1 MTESDKGRA
10 PREASEHRDVE
21 QIARLMRYSRDGSL
35 SEKSRDVVKYYILQH
50 LGVAAPA
57 EAPEQPSAKLASLA
71 SEPVPQPKVEPK
83 EIPTKPPRLVAAF
96 ANPQPAP
103 GISTEQP
110 HIDQGPKDAELYFQI
125 ELKVRH
131 LVEADAEWE
140 LIEPYIYE
148 MLRLHDHD
156 KTVAKV
162 TELAFLRAKQTELE
176 KFVSN
181 IRGVVSRSWMA
192 VHEAVRAHLVV
203 RFWRC
208 GGSHVLAPI
217 VFRYKDHPELQPIE
231 RLFVLHSLTGS
242 RDASVPWIF
251 FKQYRSEI
259 EDAVRSLGNYVG
271 MDENRFYLEIGK
283 VAVDLGFEKEAR
295 HLFER
300 IAPESNEHEDALQ
313 LILHASTEQNK
324 SRKSHYVELLLSH
337 GDPMERLR
345 LLSGFLDNTRGL
357 GGFRDRNRPALNELL
372 EKPVEWLQ
380 PHPEVARRLAE
391 ILVSNRDLEPLLPNL
406 FNFFRENALKFHGK
420 DSELAIWG
428 VLSEMQAVQPADRYW
443 KALGHL
449 HIYANTGPANE
460 VLLWRARELVAQ
472 ARETQSTPLLYEWRV
487 LHKTVYSW
495 VAKSPFLIETERQK
509 MLAQMRIAI
518 SSEFLVLG
526 DVTDYLGATERISL
540 EVADHLLQLCR
551 EKKSLETELQVLN
564 KRAMAS
570 HFTNA
575 QLNRVWQIATL
586 GANHDLAWRTASV
599 INARG
604 YLHPSVRHPW
614 EISGEKRAAYPINTL
629 NKKVVAV
636 CVRGLPHAA
645 QKIAWA
651 LINVGGQLPE
661 LLSCLDR
668 GASVARV
675 ASYPNDSLERKAE
688 EAINRLGWL
697 PPLRKRYKFSFD
709 ATSGH
714 SKVPA
719 FAQVLPANLWAI
731 IVAHLAERLGINA
744 FQWKMSFLHDQII
757 DLVPRMAGRQDLKR
771 NSSKVAKWLKDLA
784 PEQRSAW
791 YDLAALSRAMDD
803 DTARTALAVFVTRL
817 ATAIYQNH
825 ILALTSL
832 QAMRADVE
840 VIWMLES
847 WILSD
852 GYQAVRKDLGYE
864 SRVPVPMT
872 LLKLDSVISGRGN
885 GS

>member
-1 MTESDKGRA
+1 MTESEKGRA

-50 LGVAAPA
+50 LGVDAATSNPSSRGGESAAAPDHVG
-57 EAPEQPSAKLASLA
+57 
-71 SEPVPQPKVEPK
+71 SESNRQV
-83 EIPTKPPRLVAAF
+83 TPPRLVAAF
-96 ANPQPAP
+96 SNPQPSPEVATAEP
-103 GISTEQP
+103 R
-110 HIDQGPKDAELYFQI
+110 IDNGPKDDELYFQI

-131 LVEADAEWE
+131 LVEADADWE
-140 LIEPYIYE
+140 QIEPYVCE
-148 MLRLHDHD
+148 MIRLHDHD

-176 KFVSN
+176 NFVSN
-181 IRGVVSRSWMA
+181 ARGVIARSWMA

-208 GGSHVLAPI
+208 GGAHILAPV
-217 VFRYKDHPELQPIE
+217 VFRYKDHPDLQPIE

-242 RDASVPWIF
+242 RDASVPWIY
-251 FKQYRSEI
+251 FKQFRPEI
-259 EDAVRSLGNYVG
+259 EEAVRSLGGYVG
-271 MDENRFYLEIGK
+271 MDENRFFLEIGK
-283 VAVDLGFEKEAR
+283 VALDLGFEKEAR
-295 HLFER
+295 ALFER
-300 IAPESNEHEDALQ
+300 IVPGCNEHEDALQ
-313 LILHASTEQNK
+313 LILQVSSEQQK
-324 SRKSHYVELLLSH
+324 TRKSHYIELLLAH

-345 LLSGFLDNTRGL
+345 MLSGFLDSTRGL

-391 ILVSNRDLEPLLPNL
+391 VLVSNRDLEPLLPNL
-406 FNFFRENALKFHGK
+406 FCFFREHALKFQSK

-428 VLSEMQAVQPADRYW
+428 ILSEMQPVQAGDRYW
-443 KALGHL
+443 KAVGQL
-449 HIYANTGPANE
+449 HVYANTGPANE
-460 VLLWRARELVAQ
+460 VLLWRARELIAQ
-472 ARETQSTPLLYEWRV
+472 ARDTQSTPLLYEWRV

-495 VAKSPFLIETERQK
+495 VAKSPYLVETERQK

-518 SSEFLVLG
+518 SPEFLVLG
-526 DVTDYLGATERISL
+526 DVGDYLDATEHISL

-551 EKKSLETELQVLN
+551 DKKALDMELRVLN

-575 QLNRVWQIATL
+575 QLNRVWQLATL
-586 GANHDLAWRTASV
+586 SGNHDLAWRTASV

-604 YLHPSVRHPW
+604 CLHPSVRHPW
-614 EISGEKRAAYPINTL
+614 EISGEKRAAYPINAL
-629 NKKVVAV
+629 NKKIVAA

-645 QKIAWA
+645 QKIAFA

-661 LLSCLDR
+661 LLACLDR
-668 GASVARV
+668 GASVAR
-675 ASYPNDSLERKAE
+675 AAAYPADSLERKADD
-688 EAINRLGWL
+688 AINRLGWL
-697 PPLRKRYKFSFD
+697 PALKKRYKFSFD
-709 ATSGH
+709 ATSGQ
-714 SKVPA
+714 SKVPG
-719 FAQVLPANLWAI
+719 FAQVLPGNLWSVL
-731 IVAHLAERLGINA
+731 VAHLSERLGINA

-757 DLVPRMAGRQDLKR
+757 DLVPRMAGRQDLRR

-803 DTARTALAVFVTRL
+803 DTARTALAIFVTRL
-817 ATAIYQNH
+817 ATAICQNH

-840 VIWMLES
+840 VVWMLES
-847 WILSD
+847 WLLSD
-852 GYQAVRKDLGYE
+852 SYQAVRKDLGYE
-864 SRVPVPMT
+864 SRVPVPIT
-872 LLKLDSVISGRGN
+872 LLKIDSIIASRRDDT
-885 GS
+885 